1 MTNETASNGTA
12 TYETVLH
19 EVSATGV
26 HTLTLNRPRQ
36 MNAINEQLIR
46 DCLAVMDEVSHDPQA
61 TVLVVA
67 GAGRGFC
74 AGADVD
80 MMDATLDKDA
90 AGETEW
96 GSDEIR
102 QKLRLRFQRLTQALY
117 RVPVPTIALVRGA
130 AVGGGLDLTCACD
143 LVVASPLARFMVAY
157 TRRGLFPDL
166 GGFWL
171 LPHVIG
177 YRRAAE
183 MVYTGRFV
191 DATEAAAYGLVNIL
205 VDDEVVAARAEEL
218 AAEIATRPPIA
229 LRLGK
234 LLMQRTASMEF
245 ETALEMGAMG
255 TTITETSADF
265 REAVT
270 AFLDKREPR
279 FRGR

>member
-1 MTNETASNGTA
+1 MS
-12 TYETVLH
+12 YETVLH
-19 EVSATGV
+19 EVSDAGV
-26 HTLTLNRPRQ
+26 HTLTLNRPERL
-36 MNAINEQLIR
+36 NAINEPLIR
-46 DCLAVMDEVSHDPQA
+46 DCLAVMDEVSHDPKA
-61 TVLVVA
+61 TVLVVT

-80 MMDATLDKDA
+80 MMDATLDQDA

-102 QKLRLRFQRLTQALY
+102 QKLRLRFQRLTQALF
-117 RVPVPTIALVRGA
+117 RVPVPTIALVRGP

-171 LPHVIG
+171 LPHVLG
-177 YRRAAE
+177 HRRASE
-183 MVYTGRFV
+183 MVFTGRFV
-191 DATEAAAYGLVNIL
+191 EADEAAAWGLVSLL
-205 VDDEVVAARAEEL
+205 VDENEVVERTQAL
-218 AAEIATRPPIA
+218 AAEIAARPPIA

-270 AFLDKREPR
+270 AFLEKREPR

>member
-1 MTNETASNGTA
+1 M
-12 TYETVLH
+12 TYEMVLH
-19 EVSATGV
+19 EVSETGV

-36 MNAINEQLIR
+36 LNAINEQLIR
-46 DCLAVMDEVSHDPQA
+46 DCLAVMDEVSHDPKA
-61 TVLVVA
+61 RVLVVA

-74 AGADVD
+74 AGADVS
-80 MMDATLDKDA
+80 MMDATLDRES
-90 AGETEW
+90 AGDVEW

-102 QKLRLRFQRLTQALY
+102 QKLRLRFQRLTQALF
-117 RVPVPTIALVRGA
+117 RVPVPTLALVHGP
-130 AVGGGLDLTCACD
+130 AVGGGLDLTLACD
-143 LVVASPLARFMVAY
+143 LVVATPSARFMVAY

-171 LPHVIG
+171 LPHVVG

-183 MVYTGRFV
+183 LVFTGRFV
-191 DATEAAAYGLVNIL
+191 DADEALALGLATRLVPDESAAA
-205 VDDEVVAARAEEL
+205 DTAALAEEI
-218 AAEIATRPPIA
+218 AARPPIA

-234 LLMQRTASMEF
+234 LLMQRTAGMEY

-270 AFLDKREPR
+270 AFLEKREPR

>member
-1 MTNETASNGTA
+1 MS
-12 TYETVLH
+12 YETVLH

-36 MNAINEQLIR
+36 LNAINEPLIR
-46 DCLAVMDEVSHDPQA
+46 DCLAVMDAVSHDPKA
-61 TVLVVA
+61 TAFVVA

-74 AGADVD
+74 AGADVA
-80 MMDATLDKDA
+80 MMDVTLDEDA
-90 AGETEW
+90 AGESDW

-102 QKLRLRFQRLTQALY
+102 QKLRLRFQRLTQALF
-117 RVPVPTIALVRGA
+117 RVPVPTIALVRGP

-183 MVYTGRFV
+183 LVFTARFV
-191 DATEAAAYGLVNIL
+191 EADEALALGLVTRL
-205 VDDEVVAARAEEL
+205 VDDDTAAEQTATLAEEI
-218 AAEIATRPPIA
+218 AARPPIA

-234 LLMQRTASMEF
+234 LLMQRTALMEF

-255 TTITETSADF
+255 TTITETSTDF

-270 AFLDKREPR
+270 AFLDKREPQ